1 MEKSSIQSN
10 HRIVQ
15 AGNFFVSDMDGEK
28 VMVGIHS
35 GKYYN
40 LGHIGGRIWE
50 IVQVPTLLTDL
61 ISTLTAEYE
70 ISGQDCL
77 EQVVPFLEEMNKEQL
92 IVLSEDQTVVR
103 SWE

>member
-1 MEKSSIQSN
+1 MAKSPIHSN
-10 HRIVQ
+10 HLITQ
-15 AGNFFVSDMDGEK
+15 ASNLFVSDMDGEK

-61 ISTLTAEYE
+61 ISILTAEYA

-77 EQVVPFLEEMNKEQL
+77 EQVLPFLEDMNKEQL
-92 IVLSEDQTVVR
+92 IVLSEDQMVVR
-103 SWE
+103 GWE